1 MNPLKWLLD
10 LIYPPKCVFCG
21 KLLDTAQ
28 TDLCRACRAGLS
40 ETAASVRQGK
50 HFETCLSLCYYENAV
65 AESVRRYKFRGMSHY
80 ADAYGRLL
88 AMMLLR
94 EHVVF
99 DLVSWVPISAKR
111 ARERGYD
118 QTRLLAEA
126 VTKEL
131 GAPCVETLCKH
142 RHNPAQSGMK
152 SAKERHEN
160 VRDAYRAVDSERF
173 CGKRVLLLDDVIT
186 TGATLN
192 ECSRVLRNAGAAS
205 VICATLAA
213 TRN

>member
-1 MNPLKWLLD
+1 MKLLQCLLD
-10 LIYPPKCVFCG
+10 LLYPPKCVFCG
-21 KLLDTAQ
+21 KILDTAQ
-28 TDLCRACRAGLS
+28 TDLCRKCRAALP

-50 HFETCLSLCYYENAV
+50 HFEICLSLCYYENAV

-94 EHVVF
+94 ERVTF
-99 DLVSWVPISAKR
+99 DLVSWVPISEKR

-118 QTRLLAEA
+118 QTHLLAEA

-131 GAPCVETLCKH
+131 GAPCVQTLRKH
-142 RHNPAQSGMK
+142 RHNPAQSTMK
-152 SAKERHEN
+152 NAQDRKNN
-160 VRDAYRAVDSERF
+160 VRDAYRAVEPKRF

-186 TGATLN
+186 TGATLS
-192 ECSRVLRNAGAAS
+192 ECSRVLKNAGAAS

>member
-21 KLLDTAQ
+21 KLLDTSQ
-28 TDLCRACRAGLS
+28 TDLCRACRAGLP

-50 HFETCLSLCYYENAV
+50 HFETCVSLCYYENAV
-65 AESVRRYKFRGMSHY
+65 ADSVRRYKFRGMSHY

-94 EHVVF
+94 ERVTF

-131 GAPCVETLCKH
+131 GAPCVQTLCKH

-152 SAKERHEN
+152 SAKERHDN

-173 CGKRVLLLDDVIT
+173 RGKRVLLLDDVIT

-205 VICATLAA
+205 VICSTLAA